1 MFSASRCLNRAGTG
15 SGSVTVHGVGL
26 SMSWYT
32 STAQIILTRCEA
44 TEWESETSVRC
55 LASRG
60 SRGTKRVVLT
70 AGESGGSVSESWSWD
85 LGGLSVSRRGN
96 RAGTGSVS
104 VTLHGASLG
113 LQMYTVHV
121 RGGFTRCESSEW
133 ESATSVR
140 CLVSQGDR
148 TTRRVVITTG
158 LLSGSSSALV
168 SMDKSVLQSVF
179 NQNGASTGSTS
190 ITLYGLGF
198 GIVSRSSTLR
208 ISSSLSEATDWW
220 SQTALR
226 CRFSLGTRSSQKHV
240 LSAAVS
246 VSTASNVFSFE
257 RASGSVLRPNNVKST
272 GSSFITVAGSALGL
286 LSRSQAF
293 RLGDSAAEVTN
304 WISTSSA
311 RSISSAGIASTRRL
325 QISVGSRTG
334 SLSEAL
340 SLDVASVSIHKAT
353 SPGATRIHSVS
364 ISGSAFDVHDKTV
377 QSRPGFTGATATIW
391 KSETSV
397 VCKTSAMY
405 TRSHDHLVVTVGER
419 QSTAT
424 NFYIYQPPVISS
436 VLNVNSAMHSTSSI
450 TVFGW
455 NYGQYESSIA
465 MRLGGSA
472 CVNTRWISDSSM
484 SCKPANGYFVPKSYL
499 PIIMTVS
506 GAVQRQLCERNNLPP
521 AACDSWKCAESSM
534 QSSAVIMTS
543 LCQVLIVCLFAIV
556 LVSECQSSSA

>member
-1 MFSASRCLNRAGTG
+1 M
-15 SGSVTVHGVGL
+15 
-26 SMSWYT
+26 
-32 STAQIILTRCEA
+32 
-44 TEWESETSVRC
+44 
-55 LASRG
+55 
-60 SRGTKRVVLT
+60 T
-70 AGESGGSVSESWSWD
+70 AGERCQSVSDSWSWD

-96 RAGTGSVS
+96 RAGTGSAS
-104 VTLHGASLG
+104 ITLHGAILG
-113 LQMYTVHV
+113 QQMYTVHV

-148 TTRRVVITTG
+148 TTRRVVLTSG

-168 SMDKSVLQSVF
+168 SIDKSVLQSVF

-198 GIVSRSSTLR
+198 EIASRSSRLR

-226 CRFSLGTRSSQKHV
+226 CRSSLATRSSQKLV

-246 VSTASNVFSFE
+246 VSTASNIVSFE
-257 RASGSVLRPNNVKST
+257 RVSVSVLRPNNVKST

-286 LSRSQAF
+286 LSRSQAL
-293 RLGDSAAEVTN
+293 RLGNSAAEVTN

-311 RSISSAGIASTRRL
+311 RCISSAGIASTRRM

-364 ISGSAFDVHDKTV
+364 ISGSAFDVHDKTGR
-377 QSRPGFTGATATIW
+377 SRPGFTGASATIW

-397 VCKTSAMY
+397 VCQTSAMY

-499 PIIMTVS
+499 PIIMTVA
-506 GAVQRQLCERNNLPP
+506 GAVQRQLCERNNVPP
-521 AACDSWKCAESSM
+521 AACESWKCAESST
-534 QSSAVIMTS
+534 QPSAVIMTS
-543 LCQVLIVCLFAIV
+543 LCQVLLVFVCL
-556 LVSECQSSSA
+556 L